1 MTGALLAIVSALF
14 FPGIIVRVKSI
25 ASGRKGPGILQPWKN
40 IFLLFR
46 KSSVFSTT
54 TSFIFR
60 LAPAFYFSTICCALL
75 LLPFPGMPSVFGFE
89 GDFVLFAYLLAL
101 GKLLFI
107 LAALDTGSSFEGMGA
122 NREALYSMLTEP
134 AFFILLGTLSLL
146 SGHYSMQNIFTH
158 FQFAGEISLITGCIA
173 IYLLVQ
179 ISMIENSR
187 MPVDDPKTHLEL
199 TMVHEVMILDYSG
212 FDLALIQTGTNLKFV
227 LYGGLIANFLMP
239 AVADWSTLTSTWHLA
254 PGTWH
259 VQAILL
265 NVSIFLLVQVV
276 FASAIGLMESFRA
289 RKKMAKN
296 PQFIVTLSSIAL
308 IGFILVLLLTLNLIR

>member
-1 MTGALLAIVSALF
+1 MTGALLAILSAVF
-14 FPGIIVRVKSI
+14 FPGIILRVKSI

-40 IFLLFR
+40 IILLFR

-60 LAPAFYFSTICCALL
+60 LAPAVYFATICCALM
-75 LLPFPGMPSVFGFE
+75 LLPFPGMPSVLGFK
-89 GDFVLFAYLLAL
+89 GDFILFAYLLAL

-107 LAALDTGSSFEGMGA
+107 LGALDAGSSFEGMGA
-122 NREALYSMLTEP
+122 SREALYSMLTEP

-146 SGHYSMQNIFTH
+146 SGQFSMQTIFPD
-158 FQFAGEISLITGCIA
+158 FQFAGEFSLITGGIA

-179 ISMIENSR
+179 IAMIENSR

-212 FDLALIQTGTNLKFV
+212 VDLALIQTATNLKFV
-227 LYGGLIANFLMP
+227 LYGGLIANLILP
-239 AVADWSTLTSTWHLA
+239 GEGGWLA
-254 PGTWH
+254 TNVMLFFV
-259 VQAILL
+259 VQAG
-265 NVSIFLLVQVV
+265 
-276 FASAIGLMESFRA
+276 FAAAIGLMESFRA
-289 RKKMAKN
+289 RKKLAKN

-308 IGFILVLLLTLNLIR
+308 LGFILVLLLTRNLIR